1 MLLINKDEDKEVS
14 IGFVNKD
21 NIGDLD
27 ISSFCSSDGK
37 ISSFISIGE

>member
-21 NIGDLD
+21 NIGDRSWALAEQKSWLQATETD
-27 ISSFCSSDGK
+27 SD
-37 ISSFISIGE
+37 